1 MSNEESKELIKLLKE
16 QKAEREAMKNLAKDQ
31 LQLEVD
37 LARAQAEA
45 ASTLSD
51 FTSTREAQIRLL
63 ESEIRLNAENAGE
76 AKKFIEA
83 LKQGNIAL
91 TEQNDLLNSLS
102 PAARKIADR
111 FQELNNLSNAQ
122 NKYGKEQKQLLGD
135 IAGSMGISTMASS
148 GFLAN
153 IVKVGKSLK
162 EGGEPAAA
170 AFAENF
176 RDVFNTTNLTLSI
189 LTKIAEATAMLVL
202 EADKA
207 GAALATATGTGRE
220 LSSVMVD
227 AQDAGNLL
235 GIRLDNAG
243 KATGE
248 LFSQTTN
255 FVNVS
260 KAAQTSMVLQA
271 SLLGKIGINGQMAS
285 ETFQFLNMNLGMTA
299 AQAQNVATELAMMGK
314 ELGITAEQMTSDFN
328 QSLGTLAV
336 YGPRS
341 MQVFKGLASAAKL
354 AGVEV
359 STLLGIAKK
368 FDTFQGAAEGAAKFN
383 ALLGTQLSTTEMLMM
398 SEDERIET
406 LIRQTQAQGVAFKD
420 MDKFSQMALASAA
433 GIEDINEAQRIFG
446 MNMGQYQQYRSEMER
461 SADAQNKLEK
471 AVRGTMEIQ
480 DKFKVLAAEF
490 AVMVTPILEGV
501 HGALDGVMS
510 FMKQFDDDTRE
521 SFMKIV
527 GTIGT
532 LGIALKVIGP
542 IISVIGGGFGTLTSI
557 ITGAGVAG
565 GVATGGGLVAGIGAL
580 ATAIAPLTP
589 LLLGLGAAAAGVMAL
604 SNINFSA
611 NTAELDGVD
620 AQLARLGA
628 SSEVMVQ
635 GRAVVDNLTRLS
647 TGASAGMTAAAAA
660 GSAVN
665 VVAEIPNM
673 FAGQS
678 VKLVLSNGRELDAY
692 FAEVANG

>member
-16 QKAEREAMKNLAKDQ
+16 QKAEREANNDLAKDQ

-189 LTKIAEATAMLVL
+189 ITKIAEATAMLVL

-299 AQAQNVATELAMMGK
+299 AQAQNVATELAMMGT

-398 SEDERIET
+398 TEDQRIET

-420 MDKFSQMALASAA
+420 MDKFSQLALASAA

-471 AVRGTMEIQ
+471 AVRDTMEIQ

-510 FMKQFDDDTRE
+510 FLKQFDDETRE

-542 IISVIGGGFGTLTSI
+542 IISVIGGGFGTLTGI

-647 TGASAGMTAAAAA
+647 TGASAGMTAASAA

-678 VKLVLSNGRELDAY
+678 VKLVLANGKELDAY

>member
-1 MSNEESKELIKLLKE
+1 MSKELEKRVKILERENELLKE
-16 QKAEREAMKNLAKDQ
+16 NKALTNDQ
-31 LQLEVD
+31 LQIEVD
-37 LARAQAEA
+37 LARAQAES
-45 ASTLSD
+45 ASALSD

-501 HGALDGVMS
+501 HSALDGVMS
-510 FMKQFDDDTRE
+510 FLNQFDKDSRE

>member
-16 QKAEREAMKNLAKDQ
+16 QKAEREANNDLAKDQ

-189 LTKIAEATAMLVL
+189 ITKIAEATAMLVL

-299 AQAQNVATELAMMGK
+299 AQAQNVATELAMMGT

-398 SEDERIET
+398 TEDQRIET

-420 MDKFSQMALASAA
+420 MDKFSQLALASAA

-471 AVRGTMEIQ
+471 AVRDTMEIQ

-580 ATAIAPLTP
+580 ATAIVPLTP

-611 NTAELDGVD
+611 NTDALDGAD
-620 AQLARLGA
+620 AQLAKLGA
-628 SSEVMVQ
+628 SSEVMIQ
-635 GRAVVDNLTRLS
+635 GRAALDNFVRLS
-647 TGASAGMTAAAAA
+647 TGTSAGMTAAGVA

-665 VVAEIPNM
+665 VVAEMPNM

>member
-16 QKAEREAMKNLAKDQ
+16 QKAEREAMKDLAKDQ

-189 LTKIAEATAMLVL
+189 LTKIAEATAMLVA

>member
-16 QKAEREAMKNLAKDQ
+16 QKADLKENKALTNDQ

-692 FAEVANG
+692 FAEVANA

>member
-1 MSNEESKELIKLLKE
+1 MSKEESKELIKLLKE
-16 QKAEREAMKNLAKDQ
+16 QKAEREAMKDLAKDQ

-678 VKLVLSNGRELDAY
+678 VKLVLANGKELDAY
-692 FAEVANG
+692 FAEEANG

>member
-1 MSNEESKELIKLLKE
+1 MSKELEKRVKILERENELLKE
-16 QKAEREAMKNLAKDQ
+16 NKALTNDQ
-31 LQLEVD
+31 LQIEVD
-37 LARAQAEA
+37 LARAQAES
-45 ASTLSD
+45 ASALSD

-501 HGALDGVMS
+501 HSALDGVMS
-510 FMKQFDDDTRE
+510 FLNQFDKDSRE

-628 SSEVMVQ
+628 SSEVMVR
-635 GRAVVDNLTRLS
+635 GRAALDNLTRLS

-678 VKLVLSNGRELDAY
+678 VKLVLANGKELDAY
-692 FAEVANG
+692 FAEVANA

>member
-16 QKAEREAMKNLAKDQ
+16 QKAEREANNDLAKDQ

-51 FTSTREAQIRLL
+51 FTSKREAQIRLL

-189 LTKIAEATAMLVL
+189 ITKIAEATAMLVL

-299 AQAQNVATELAMMGK
+299 AQAQNVATELAMMGT

-398 SEDERIET
+398 TEDQRIET

-420 MDKFSQMALASAA
+420 MDKFSQLALASAA

-471 AVRGTMEIQ
+471 AVRDTMEIQ

-542 IISVIGGGFGTLTSI
+542 IISVIGGGFGTLTGI

-647 TGASAGMTAAAAA
+647 TGASAGMTAASAA

-678 VKLVLSNGRELDAY
+678 VKLVLANGKELDAY

>member
-1 MSNEESKELIKLLKE
+1 MSNEELEKRLKTV
-16 QKAEREAMKNLAKDQ
+16 QKIEEVLTRNKDLTNDQ

-37 LARAQAEA
+37 LARAQAES
-45 ASTLSD
+45 ASILSD
-51 FTSTREAQIRLL
+51 FTSRREAQIRLL
-63 ESEIRLNAENAGE
+63 ESEIRLNAENAAE
-76 AKKFIEA
+76 ANKLI
-83 LKQGNIAL
+83 QGLREGNEAL

-102 PAARKIADR
+102 PAAREIAKR
-111 FQELNNLSNAQ
+111 FQELNQLSNAQ

-176 RDVFNTTNLTLSI
+176 RNVFNLTNLTLSVV
-189 LTKIAEATAMLVL
+189 TKIAEATAMLVR

-220 LSSVMVD
+220 LSSVMVE

-243 KATGE
+243 AATGD
-248 LFSQTTN
+248 LFAQTTN

-260 KAAQTSMVLQA
+260 KTAQASMVLQA

-299 AQAQNVATELAMMGK
+299 AQAQNVAGELAMMGT

-398 SEDERIET
+398 TEDQRIET

-420 MDKFSQMALASAA
+420 MDKFSQLALASAA

-461 SADAQNKLEK
+461 SANAQNKLEE

-480 DKFKVLAAEF
+480 DKFKVLASEF

-501 HGALDGVMS
+501 HSALDGVIS
-510 FMKQFDDDTRE
+510 FLKQFDDETRE

-527 GTIGT
+527 GTVGT

-542 IISVIGGGFGTLTSI
+542 IISIIGGGFGTLTGI

-565 GVATGGGLVAGIGAL
+565 GVAAGGGLIAGIGAL

-589 LLLGLGAAAAGVMAL
+589 LLLGLGAAAAGLMVL

-647 TGASAGMTAAAAA
+647 TGASAGMTAASAA

-678 VKLVLSNGRELDAY
+678 VKLVLANGKELDAY
-692 FAEVANG
+692 FAEVANA

>member
-1 MSNEESKELIKLLKE
+1 MSNEESKELLEILKE
-16 QKAEREAMKNLAKDQ
+16 QRAEREANKSLTNDQ

-37 LARAQAEA
+37 LARAQAES

-51 FTSTREAQIRLL
+51 FTSRREAQIKLL
-63 ESEIRLNAENAGE
+63 ESEIRLNAQNAAE
-76 AKKFIEA
+76 AKKLIQGLRE
-83 LKQGNIAL
+83 GNIAL

-111 FQELNNLSNAQ
+111 YQELNQLSNAQ
-122 NKYGKEQKQLLGD
+122 NKYSKEQKQLLGD

-176 RDVFNTTNLTLSI
+176 RDVFNLTNLTLSVV
-189 LTKIAEATAMLVL
+189 TKIAEATAMLVR

-207 GAALATATGTGRE
+207 AAALATATGTGRE
-220 LSSVMVD
+220 LSGVMIE

-243 KATGE
+243 AATGE
-248 LFSQTTN
+248 LFAQTTN
-255 FVNVS
+255 FVNIS
-260 KAAQTSMVLQA
+260 KTAQASLVLQA
-271 SLLGKIGINGQMAS
+271 SLLGKVGINGQMAS

-299 AQAQNVATELAMMGK
+299 AQAQNVAGELAMMGT

-398 SEDERIET
+398 TEDQRIET

-433 GIEDINEAQRIFG
+433 GIEDMNEAQRIFG

-461 SADAQNKLEK
+461 SANAQNKLEE

-501 HGALDGVMS
+501 HSALDGVMD
-510 FMKQFDDDTRE
+510 FLNQFDKDSRE

-542 IISVIGGGFGTLTSI
+542 IISVIGGGFGTLSGI

-565 GVATGGGLVAGIGAL
+565 GVATGGGLVAGITAL

-589 LLLGLGAAAAGVMAL
+589 LLLGLGAAAAGLMAL
-604 SNINFSA
+604 SSINFSA

-678 VKLVLSNGRELDAY
+678 VKLVLANGKELDAY
-692 FAEVANG
+692 FAEVANA

>member
-1 MSNEESKELIKLLKE
+1 MSKELE
-16 QKAEREAMKNLAKDQ
+16 ERLKNLEKIEEVLTKNKALTNDQ
-31 LQLEVD
+31 LQIEVD

-51 FTSTREAQIRLL
+51 FTSKREAQIRLL

-189 LTKIAEATAMLVL
+189 ITKIAEATAMLVL

-299 AQAQNVATELAMMGK
+299 AQAQNVATELAMMGT

-398 SEDERIET
+398 TEDQRIET

-420 MDKFSQMALASAA
+420 MDKFSQLALASAA

-471 AVRGTMEIQ
+471 AVRDTMEIQ

-542 IISVIGGGFGTLTSI
+542 IISVIGGGFGTLTGI

-647 TGASAGMTAAAAA
+647 TGASAGMTAASAA

-678 VKLVLSNGRELDAY
+678 VKLVLANGKELDAY

>member
-16 QKAEREAMKNLAKDQ
+16 QKAEREAMKDLAKDQ

-678 VKLVLSNGRELDAY
+678 VKLVLANGKELDAY
-692 FAEVANG
+692 FAEVANA

>member
-1 MSNEESKELIKLLKE
+1 
-16 QKAEREAMKNLAKDQ
+16 
-31 LQLEVD
+31 
-37 LARAQAEA
+37 
-45 ASTLSD
+45 
-51 FTSTREAQIRLL
+51 
-63 ESEIRLNAENAGE
+63 
-76 AKKFIEA
+76 
-83 LKQGNIAL
+83 
-91 TEQNDLLNSLS
+91 
-102 PAARKIADR
+102 
-111 FQELNNLSNAQ
+111 
-122 NKYGKEQKQLLGD
+122 
-135 IAGSMGISTMASS
+135 
-148 GFLAN
+148 
-153 IVKVGKSLK
+153 
-162 EGGEPAAA
+162 
-170 AFAENF
+170 
-176 RDVFNTTNLTLSI
+176 
-189 LTKIAEATAMLVL
+189 
-202 EADKA
+202 
-207 GAALATATGTGRE
+207 
-220 LSSVMVD
+220 
-227 AQDAGNLL
+227 
-235 GIRLDNAG
+235 
-243 KATGE
+243 
-248 LFSQTTN
+248 
-255 FVNVS
+255 
-260 KAAQTSMVLQA
+260 
-271 SLLGKIGINGQMAS
+271 
-285 ETFQFLNMNLGMTA
+285 
-299 AQAQNVATELAMMGK
+299 
-314 ELGITAEQMTSDFN
+314 
-328 QSLGTLAV
+328 
-336 YGPRS
+336 
-341 MQVFKGLASAAKL
+341 
-354 AGVEV
+354 
-359 STLLGIAKK
+359 
-368 FDTFQGAAEGAAKFN
+368 
-383 ALLGTQLSTTEMLMM
+383 M

-501 HGALDGVMS
+501 HSALDGVMS
-510 FMKQFDDDTRE
+510 FLNQFDKDSRE

-665 VVAEIPNM
+665 VVAEVPNM

-678 VKLVLSNGRELDAY
+678 VKLVLANGKELDAY
-692 FAEVANG
+692 FAEVANA

>member
-1 MSNEESKELIKLLKE
+1 MSKELEKRVKILERENELLKE
-16 QKAEREAMKNLAKDQ
+16 NKALTNDQ
-31 LQLEVD
+31 LQIEVD
-37 LARAQAEA
+37 LARAQAES
-45 ASTLSD
+45 ASALSD

-501 HGALDGVMS
+501 HSALDGVMS
-510 FMKQFDDDTRE
+510 FLNQFDKDSRE

-628 SSEVMVQ
+628 SSEVMVR
-635 GRAVVDNLTRLS
+635 GRAALDNLTRLS

>member
-16 QKAEREAMKNLAKDQ
+16 QKAEREAMKDLTNDQ
-31 LQLEVD
+31 LQIEVD

>member
-1 MSNEESKELIKLLKE
+1 MSKELE
-16 QKAEREAMKNLAKDQ
+16 ERLKNLEKIEEVLTRNKALTNDQ

-51 FTSTREAQIRLL
+51 FTSRREAQIRLL
-63 ESEIRLNAENAGE
+63 ESEIRLNAQNADE
-76 AKKFIEA
+76 ANKLI
-83 LKQGNIAL
+83 QGLREGNEAL

-102 PAARKIADR
+102 PAAREIAKR
-111 FQELNNLSNAQ
+111 FQELNQLSNAQ

-176 RDVFNTTNLTLSI
+176 RNVFNLTNLTLSVV
-189 LTKIAEATAMLVL
+189 TKIAEATAMLVR

-220 LSSVMVD
+220 LSSVMVE

-243 KATGE
+243 AATGD
-248 LFSQTTN
+248 LFAQTTN

-260 KAAQTSMVLQA
+260 KTAQASMVLQA
-271 SLLGKIGINGQMAS
+271 SLLGKLGINGQMAS

-299 AQAQNVATELAMMGK
+299 AQAQNVAGELAMMGT

-398 SEDERIET
+398 TEDERIET

-433 GIEDINEAQRIFG
+433 GIEDLNEAQRIFG

-461 SADAQNKLEK
+461 SANAQNKLEE

-501 HGALDGVMS
+501 HSALDGVIS
-510 FMKQFDDDTRE
+510 FLKQVGDDETRE

-527 GTIGT
+527 GTVGT

-542 IISVIGGGFGTLTSI
+542 IISVIGGGFGTLTGI

-589 LLLGLGAAAAGVMAL
+589 LLLGLGAAAAGLMAL
-604 SNINFSA
+604 SSINFSA

-678 VKLVLSNGRELDAY
+678 VKLVLANGKELDAY

>member
-16 QKAEREAMKNLAKDQ
+16 QKAEREANKDLAKDQ

-189 LTKIAEATAMLVL
+189 ITKIAEATAMLVL

-299 AQAQNVATELAMMGK
+299 AQAQNVAGELAMMGT

-420 MDKFSQMALASAA
+420 MDKFSQLALASAA

-471 AVRGTMEIQ
+471 AVRDTMEIQ